1 MVLVCPRFIL
11 VRVFTSWFA
20 FLLLFFLML
29 SSISWHCASI
39 RYSWFFMPFLISW
52 LTALYFSAL
61 LLSRVFPSFS
71 ALRSICQLIL
81 VGPCIFI
88 FFKRSRK
95 DIITKSWSLPMSA
108 PGKLLVLAVFTLVMK
123 RLLTMIYSIW
133 LWYPPFG
140 LCHVHLLD
148 ASCLPS
154 VFASTF
160 GEGVVAE
167 L

>member
-1 MVLVCPRFIL
+1 
-11 VRVFTSWFA
+11 
-20 FLLLFFLML
+20 ML
-29 SSISWHCASI
+29 
-39 RYSWFFMPFLISW
+39 FLISW
-52 LTALYFSAL
+52 LTALLLIFYAL
-61 LLSRVFPSFS
+61 LNFLVNCSVLFCPFAVSCLPFFS

-123 RLLTMIYSIW
+123 RLLINHNIFNLVMVSSIRAV
-133 LWYPPFG
+133 P
-140 LCHVHLLD
+140 C
-148 ASCLPS
+148 PS
-154 VFASTF
+154 SGCFVFAKCIRQHIWGGCGCRTLTITS
-160 GEGVVAE
+160 GM